1 MKLRHGAPEDSEKFL
16 ELMKQLD
23 QETEF
28 MMLEPGERTS
38 TAEDMETHIKNLAK
52 SNSLLLLLDDG
63 EQAAGFLSAAR
74 GTANRTKHSA
84 YLVTG
89 IRKDYRG
96 KGYGQTLFKE
106 LDKWAIKS
114 GITRLELTVM
124 THNERAVHLYEKMG
138 FKIEGTLVRSM
149 MVNGIYVDQ
158 YCMAKILPER
168 V

>member
-1 MKLRHGAPEDSEKFL
+1 MKIRHASPEDSGQFL

-28 MMLEPGERTS
+28 MLLEPGERTS
-38 TAEDMETHIKNLAK
+38 TAEEMENHIKNLAK

-63 EQAAGFLSAAR
+63 EQAAGFISASR

-84 YLVTG
+84 YVVTG

-96 KGYGQTLFKE
+96 KGYGKTLFKE
-106 LDKWAIKS
+106 LDKWAIKN

-158 YCMAKILPER
+158 YCMAKIL
-168 V
+168 